1 METVAVSSSPE
12 LAEELLRWFVEQG
25 EKECFAAM
33 LFTCY
38 DLLKPDIVLEVAWM
52 NKLTD
57 FAMPFMIQ
65 VGGGGWGWSCCRG
78 RGVCVKGHDLCMW
91 CHHKEP
97 VMWVASPQ
105 GTSDGGSCIT
115 PGGGCCCTQAA
126 GVLGR
131 QLGLCVGPG
140 HHCWRVGCVC
150 YLVHA
155 TMGSVSDP
163 WLSALPAPLS
173 IHTHRC

>member
-65 VGGGGWGWSCCRG
+65 VGGGV
-78 RGVCVKGHDLCMW
+78 GV
-91 CHHKEP
+91 
-97 VMWVASPQ
+97 
-105 GTSDGGSCIT
+105 
-115 PGGGCCCTQAA
+115 
-126 GVLGR
+126 
-131 QLGLCVGPG
+131 
-140 HHCWRVGCVC
+140 
-150 YLVHA
+150 
-155 TMGSVSDP
+155 
-163 WLSALPAPLS
+163 
-173 IHTHRC
+173 

>member
-1 METVAVSSSPE
+1 MLRSPPFLPPLTRRLYKDAMETVAVSSSPE

-57 FAMPFMIQ
+57 YAMPFMIQ
-65 VGGGGWGWSCCRG
+65 VGGGVRVCSCCRG
-78 RGVCVKGHDLCMW
+78 RGACGKGHDVCT
-91 CHHKEP
+91 
-97 VMWVASPQ
+97 WVVSSQ

-115 PGGGCCCTQAA
+115 PGGVCCSQQAA
-126 GVLGR
+126 PAGSRSAGQACWSVCGPWPPLLACGV
-131 QLGLCVGPG
+131 C
-140 HHCWRVGCVC
+140 C
-150 YLVHA
+150 YLVLA
-155 TMGSVSDP
+155 PMGS
-163 WLSALPAPLS
+163 A
-173 IHTHRC
+173 